1 MNCSIISQHSV
12 GPGEG
17 GECKGSQHTGASTHY
32 TGPNQFFNDN
42 THPVPPPARAAPLL
56 HKNNSLVDNNLTHLF
71 QKLQKVPFG
80 SAVCFPPQSRAL
92 RTHDGFKIGWLF
104 RALEAGCSLAVFC
117 CCCFEILVPSR
128 GVFPKTPP
136 KTTINLQNRHF
147 AKTPKINPKKT
158 QIFVLA

>member
-1 MNCSIISQHSV
+1 MWAQEREGNARAVSTPGQAHTTQVRTNFLTIIPIQS
-12 GPGEG
+12 
-17 GECKGSQHTGASTHY
+17 
-32 TGPNQFFNDN
+32 
-42 THPVPPPARAAPLL
+42 PPPARAAPLL